1 MIIIGGA
8 RRQRMRQGDPEFTPK
23 SKTTAAILALAA
35 GVVGGHKLYLNDI
48 GGFFTYLVLLF
59 IIGNVFG
66 FPITLIMGLFEGLRL
81 LNMSNQE
88 FDSKYNGGYVQRVDT
103 RIEKRRAEQ
112 MKKYENEDS
121 TKPYESAQQQRPLKL
136 RTNPFKTSG
145 LAKYKEFDLDGAIVD
160 FQQGLD
166 IDPNDV
172 SLNFNIA
179 CAYSLSEKKDLAY
192 KHLAKAVSCGFNDF
206 ERIMTHDDLAF
217 VRIQPEFDNFRA
229 SGFRNYATPASSVSS
244 STVATQT
251 QSPAEEAQGELLLS
265 QLSRLAELKER
276 GILTEEEFV
285 IEKRKLTRNS

>member
-1 MIIIGGA
+1 MLLMI
-8 RRQRMRQGDPEFTPK
+8 
-23 SKTTAAILALAA
+23 
-35 GVVGGHKLYLNDI
+35 V
-48 GGFFTYLVLLF
+48 
-59 IIGNVFG
+59 GNVFG
-66 FPITLIMGLFEGLRL
+66 LPITVLLGFFEGFRL
-81 LNMSNQE
+81 LTGSDQD
-88 FDSKYNGGYVQRVDT
+88 FDRKYNGGYVQRANP
-103 RIEKRRAEQ
+103 RIEKRREEQ
-112 MKKYENEDS
+112 MRRYESEDKG
-121 TKPYESAQQQRPLKL
+121 KPYENAPQQRPLKT

-145 LAKYKEFDLDGAIVD
+145 LEKYKEFDLDGAIID

-206 ERIMTHDDLAF
+206 ERILTHDDLAF
-217 VRIQPEFDNFRA
+217 VRIQPEFDAFRA
-229 SGFRNYATPASSVSS
+229 SGFKSYTSS
-244 STVATQT
+244 SSASKTNNETSSN
-251 QSPAEEAQGELLLS
+251 QSPIEEVQGEMLLS